1 MPNERTIGDLLNA
14 LRNGQMRDEDWT
26 KLVEAMARAVGGTS
40 AVMRWLAR
48 PAETAVTVNLDLAA
62 HQAYD
67 AYYHTVDP
75 VWPKLFEL
83 PPGTAVDDCA
93 LVPEPALGRTE
104 IYNDLYRQNHLWF
117 CLSWYT
123 VDAAGQPVCLAI
135 YRPRQ
140 RPLYTGDDLR
150 LLQAVTPHL
159 DRAVQIEGR
168 LAAAA
173 ERRKAVPS
181 PQTGPE
187 LSGRE
192 RDCLARIAQ
201 GESSKSIARQ
211 LALSAHT
218 VNEYIGSAM
227 RKLQASSRSEA
238 VATALALGLLTL

>member
-1 MPNERTIGDLLNA
+1 MPDARTLSDLIGRAYDA
-14 LRNGQMRDEDWT
+14 AVGDEDWT
-26 KLVEAMARAVGGTS
+26 TLVAGMAQAVGGTS
-40 AVMRWLAR
+40 AVLRWLAR

-67 AYYHTVDP
+67 AYYHTIDP

-93 LVPEPALGRTE
+93 LVPEPALERTE

-123 VDAAGQPVCLAI
+123 VDVAAQPVCLAI

-140 RPLYTGDDLR
+140 RPTYTAEELR

-168 LAAAA
+168 IAAAA
-173 ERRKAVPS
+173 DRRRAARLV
-181 PQTGPE
+181 QAGPE
-187 LSGRE
+187 LTGRE

-201 GESSKSIARQ
+201 GASNKSIARQ
-211 LALSAHT
+211 LTLSVHT
-218 VNEYIGSAM
+218 VNEYIASAM
-227 RKLQASSRSEA
+227 RKLRASSRSEA
-238 VATALALGLLTL
+238 VATAIALGLLGP

>member
-1 MPNERTIGDLLNA
+1 MPNERTLGDLIGRTYDA
-14 LRNGQMRDEDWT
+14 AVGDEDWT
-26 KLVEAMARAVGGTS
+26 ALLDAMTRAVGGTS

-67 AYYHTVDP
+67 AYYHTIDP

-93 LVPEPALGRTE
+93 LVPEPALERTE

-123 VDAAGQPVCLAI
+123 MDAAAQPVCLAI

-140 RPLYTGDDLR
+140 RPIYTDDELR
-150 LLQAVTPHL
+150 LLRAVAPHL
-159 DRAVQIEGR
+159 GRAIQIEGR
-168 LAAAA
+168 LSAAAD
-173 ERRKAVPS
+173 RRKAVQPI
-181 PQTGPE
+181 PAVPD
-187 LSGRE
+187 LSQRE

-201 GESSKSIARQ
+201 GASSKSIARQ

-218 VNEYIGSAM
+218 VNEYVASAM

-238 VATALALGLLTL
+238 VATALALGLLSL

>member
-1 MPNERTIGDLLNA
+1 MPDERTLGDLIGRTYDA
-14 LRNGQMRDEDWT
+14 AVGDEDWT
-26 KLVEAMARAVGGTS
+26 ALVETMTRAVGGTS

-48 PAETAVTVNLDLAA
+48 PAETAVTVNLDPAA

-67 AYYHTVDP
+67 AYYHTIDP

-123 VDAAGQPVCLAI
+123 VDIAAQPVCLAI

-140 RPLYTGDDLR
+140 RPLYTGEDLR
-150 LLQAVTPHL
+150 LLRTVAPHL

-168 LAAAA
+168 LSAIG
-173 ERRKAVPS
+173 ERRKAVQLSQAAPD
-181 PQTGPE
+181 

-201 GESSKSIARQ
+201 GASSKSIARQ

-218 VNEYIGSAM
+218 VNEYIASAM
-227 RKLQASSRSEA
+227 RKLQASNRTEA
-238 VATALALGLLTL
+238 VATAIALGLLTL